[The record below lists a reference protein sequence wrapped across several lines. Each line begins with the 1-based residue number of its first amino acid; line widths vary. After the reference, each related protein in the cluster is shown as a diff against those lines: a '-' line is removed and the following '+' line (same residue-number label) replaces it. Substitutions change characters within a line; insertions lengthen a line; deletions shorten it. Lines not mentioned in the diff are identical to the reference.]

1 MKLKSE
7 TLSNVLK
14 LLLWV
19 LVGLACADLVSTI
32 VYTASL
38 DAFTAY
44 IYDFYGFIEIVSSV
58 LYYIAAVVYLI
69 WIYCV
74 HLDMKTLFPSFAR
87 SPGKSLA
94 CILIPVYNLFGI
106 PSIYR
111 MIGRWYLEDTGGAK
125 KEGRWI
131 CSLALPLLLFLML
144 SNGLGRMVNQADEL
158 SGTMLLILSFVT
170 LILYMIFLILCLQ
183 VSRGL
188 HIARLEVLSRQ
199 STAVN
204 ADDFEA
210 SPAGQLTATHQL

>member
-1 MKLKSE
+1 MKLKSK

-14 LLLWV
+14 ILLWV
-19 LVGLACADLVSTI
+19 LAGFACADLVSSI

-44 IYDFYGFIEIVSSV
+44 IYDFYGFVEIVSSV

-74 HLDMKTLFPSFAR
+74 HLDMKAIFPSFAR
-87 SPGKSLA
+87 SPGKALA

-111 MIGRWYLEDTGGAK
+111 MIGRSYLEETDGAK

-131 CSLALPLLLFLML
+131 CSLALPLLLFMMI

-158 SGTMLLILSFVT
+158 SGSMILILSLVT
-170 LILYMIFLILCLQ
+170 LILYMCFLILCIQ

-188 HIARLEVLSRQ
+188 HIARLEIFSRQ
-199 STAVN
+199 SNDFN
-204 ADDFEA
+204 AGDFEETTV
-210 SPAGQLTATHQL
+210 GQPTAAH